1 MANIPSDLKYTNEHE
16 WVRVSDDTV
25 TVGITEFAQRQ
36 LGDVVYVELPKVGAR
51 LEAEEP
57 FGSIE
62 SVKAVSEAFAPVS
75 GSVVEVNESLS
86 EEPEQL
92 NDDPY
97 GDGWLVKIKLS
108 DSKQLSGLMDAAAY
122 EKFTTEEGQ

>member
-1 MANIPSDLKYTNEHE
+1 MANVPQDLKYTKEHE
-16 WVRVSDDTV
+16 WVRVEGDTV

-36 LGDVVYVELPKVGAR
+36 LGDVVYVDLPKVGAR
-51 LEAEEP
+51 LEAEES

-62 SVKAVSEAFAPVS
+62 SVKAVSDAFAPVS
-75 GSVVEVNESLS
+75 GSVVEVNASLND
-86 EEPEQL
+86 EPEQL

-97 GDGWLVKIKLS
+97 GEGWIVKIKLS

-122 EKFTTEEGQ
+122 EKFTTEAGQ